1 MAPVGEEAK
10 TVSGLC
16 FRGYDHRTSAY
27 DPEPSSEFNDR
38 SGWCFVRDSWV
49 AVDFETANSFRGSPC
64 AVGMVAVEDGQLT
77 GRFSTLIRPPAEYGH
92 FDRFNV
98 AIHGITPDHVA
109 NAPTWSETYAAM
121 LDFAAGR
128 PLVAHN
134 AAFDMSVL
142 KAACTAERLAWPD
155 LSYAC
160 SLVTARRTWQLL
172 SYRLDHVAAAA
183 GVELTNHHEALAD
196 AEAAARIM
204 ITIHDAH
211 QVDSLKALLGKL
223 RINVGRLR

>member
-1 MAPVGEEAK
+1 M
-10 TVSGLC
+10 
-16 FRGYDHRTSAY
+16 RG
-27 DPEPSSEFNDR
+27 
-38 SGWCFVRDSWV
+38 SWV
-49 AVDFETANSFRGSPC
+49 AVDFETANSYRGSPC
-64 AVGMVAVEDGQLT
+64 SVGMVAVEDGRLT
-77 GRFSTLIRPPAEYGH
+77 DRFSTLIRPPVEYGH
-92 FDRFNV
+92 FDGFNV
-98 AIHGITPDHVA
+98 AIHGITPGRVA
-109 NAPTWSETYAAM
+109 DAPTWSETYAAM

-160 SLVTARRTWQLL
+160 SLVTARLTWQLP
-172 SYRLDHVAAAA
+172 SYRLDRVAVAA
-183 GVELTNHHEALAD
+183 GVEFTNHHEALAD

-211 QVDSLKALLGKL
+211 QADSLKALLEKL
-223 RINVGRLR
+223 RVNVGRLSSAGQSTG